1 MGNYFS
7 SKDTFIDIDLLSL
20 RQINTLMKRKLFIIL
35 FTAIFATVSAQQSQG
50 TFSGYLTNEEYDVYL
65 RIDFQNQNVTIP
77 GQEIYGELPGY
88 LGKKHN
94 SFCWPITSVKK
105 KGSREMV
112 MTMVNDF
119 GSEDLTATL
128 TLQNDSTY
136 LMKQTSGSTLKV
148 PKNGKWQKLPKTL
161 VFKRGH

>member
-77 GQEIYGELPGY
+77 RQEIYGELPGY